1 MEARRSIIHQSLHRH
16 NLVLGAERELT
27 MLSAMLALMVGI
39 GGLTVLSGVTATVFW
54 VCAIFVLRRMARHD
68 PRLSQVWRRHIR
80 LQEYYP
86 AKASRWRKLEGFKV
100 KP

>member
-27 MLSAMLALMVGI
+27 MLWAVRALMVSI
-39 GGLTVLSGVTATVFW
+39 GGLTGLSGVTATVFW
-54 VCAIFVLRRMARHD
+54 LCAIFVLRRMARHD
-68 PRLSQVWRRHIR
+68 PQLSQVWRRHIR